1 MPLKIKKILK
11 GLVLLVCVSY
21 WESFTFNF
29 ICGLL
34 QIPGTNHIM
43 KSCSW
48 DIGCVLLMLK
58 EDPLREPLSGG
69 EKERKREEGERQI
82 EGEKAKREEGSELQD
97 RERREGRER
106 KDREE
111 GRAAAVKLHFILTDL
126 LYTLISLLKK
136 RKWHSIRRNPF
147 LLEQVCQ
154 LRDEWIQAELSSS
167 G

>member
-1 MPLKIKKILK
+1 
-11 GLVLLVCVSY
+11 
-21 WESFTFNF
+21 
-29 ICGLL
+29 
-34 QIPGTNHIM
+34 
-43 KSCSW
+43 
-48 DIGCVLLMLK
+48 MLK

-69 EKERKREEGERQI
+69 EGERKREEGERQK
-82 EGEKAKREEGSELQD
+82 EGEKAK
-97 RERREGRER
+97 ERRRGRLTGWGREGRAGK

-147 LLEQVCQ
+147 LLEQACQ

>member
-69 EKERKREEGERQI
+69 EGKEGEKLI
-82 EGEKAKREEGSELQD
+82 EGEKEK
-97 RERREGRER
+97 ERWRASYGMGGREGRAGK

-136 RKWHSIRRNPF
+136 RKWHSIWRNPF
-147 LLEQVCQ
+147 LLEQACQ

>member
-69 EKERKREEGERQI
+69 EGRERREADRGRESGGEV
-82 EGEKAKREEGSELQD
+82 ESELQD
-97 RERREGRER
+97 GEKEGRAGK

-147 LLEQVCQ
+147 LLEQACQ

>member
-1 MPLKIKKILK
+1 MPLKIKKVLK
-11 GLVLLVCVSY
+11 GLVLLVCVPY
-21 WESFTFNF
+21 WESFTFNL

-34 QIPGTNHIM
+34 QIPSTNHIM
-43 KSCSW
+43 ESCSW

-58 EDPLREPLSGG
+58 EDPLREPLSGREG
-69 EKERKREEGERQI
+69 GKKERQIQGQKVEEGERNRV
-82 EGEKAKREEGSELQD
+82 GKARK
-97 RERREGRER
+97 GRE

-136 RKWHSIRRNPF
+136 RKWHSICRNPF
-147 LLEQVCQ
+147 LLEQACQ

>member
-1 MPLKIKKILK
+1 
-11 GLVLLVCVSY
+11 
-21 WESFTFNF
+21 
-29 ICGLL
+29 
-34 QIPGTNHIM
+34 
-43 KSCSW
+43 
-48 DIGCVLLMLK
+48 MLK

-69 EKERKREEGERQI
+69 EGKERGGRREADRGTESKREVERESEDGEG
-82 EGEKAKREEGSELQD
+82 
-97 RERREGRER
+97 REGRER
-106 KDREE
+106 KTEE

-147 LLEQVCQ
+147 LLEQACQ

>member
-1 MPLKIKKILK
+1 M
-11 GLVLLVCVSY
+11 
-21 WESFTFNF
+21 
-29 ICGLL
+29 
-34 QIPGTNHIM
+34 
-43 KSCSW
+43 CSANAQGRSPEGAIEW
-48 DIGCVLLMLK
+48 G
-58 EDPLREPLSGG
+58 RR
-69 EKERKREEGERQI
+69 ERKREDGERQR
-82 EGEKAKREEGSELQD
+82 EGEKAKEEVE
-97 RERREGRER
+97 ERVTGWGKEGRAGK

-147 LLEQVCQ
+147 LLEQACQ

>member
-1 MPLKIKKILK
+1 MLLKIKKVLK
-11 GLVLLVCVSY
+11 GLVLLVCISY
-21 WESFTFNF
+21 WESFTFNL

-34 QIPGTNHIM
+34 QIPSTNHIM

-58 EDPLREPLSGG
+58 EDPLREPLSGREG
-69 EKERKREEGERQI
+69 ERKGEEGERQI
-82 EGEKAKREEGSELQD
+82 GGRKWRRG
-97 RERREGRER
+97 RERVTGWGREGRAGK

-147 LLEQVCQ
+147 LLEQACQ
-154 LRDEWIQAELSSS
+154 LRDEWIQWELSSS